1 MSWNSPWGQ
10 GKSSYWTSQVISYST
25 ATSSVNMNCKIGNL
39 KSSTFRKSG
48 VGCFESHVPNLRLI
62 KYSFSFIIFRNV
74 SQMIFYIC
82 CFSIHFPPCALKQH
96 LDADLIVVIK
106 TRLPFSRMSSSL
118 WCQELNILMVWSVFT
133 AVEPPVS
140 NHPKYKDLVV
150 AYGRWSLRRFSPW
163 GSLLRRSP
171 CSDEQSVQLFHSNV
185 GHMRAVLVYV
195 ARTLFKFKMLHV
207 LLFTWA
213 VLFKVS

>member
-10 GKSSYWTSQVISYST
+10 GKSSYGTAQVISYST
-25 ATSSVNMNCKIGNL
+25 ATSSVNLNCKIGNL

-74 SQMIFYIC
+74 SQMILYTC
-82 CFSIHFPPCALKQH
+82 CFY
-96 LDADLIVVIK
+96 DLIVVIK
-106 TRLPFSRMSSSL
+106 TRLPFSRMSPSL

-150 AYGRWSLRRFSPW
+150 AYGRWSLWRFSPW

-171 CSDEQSVQLFHSNV
+171 CSDKQSVQLFHSNV

-195 ARTLFKFKMLHV
+195 ARTLFKLKMLH
-207 LLFTWA
+207 LPLFTWA